1 MPEGKRNNLIIA
13 EKGRVPLFVPWLNDG
28 KEEVAFSRTLY

>member
-13 EKGRVPLFVPWLNDG
+13 EKRAPLFVPWLNDE
-28 KEEVAFSRTLY
+28 KEEIAFSRTLY